1 MIDYWDLLSGVL
13 FIIIGAY
20 NVWLS
25 RSTQFEVNPVTVLL
39 SRLVGGVG
47 RARGPTPVIGV
58 FRLLLGVVEIIFGVT
73 GSVRARQGRKR
84 GFGYTGAGCQPVG
97 KAYER
102 WAFSVLSGRITRS
115 GPNIL

>member
-1 MIDYWDLLSGVL
+1 VIDYWDMLSGVL

-47 RARGPTPVIGV
+47 RARVLTLVIGV
-58 FRLLLGVVEIIFGVT
+58 FCLLLGVVEIIFGVT

-84 GFGYTGAGCQPVG
+84 GFWVHGSRLPAGRKGIRKVGVFGLIGAYYT
-97 KAYER
+97 
-102 WAFSVLSGRITRS
+102 
-115 GPNIL
+115 

>member
-1 MIDYWDLLSGVL
+1 VIDYWDMLSGVL

-47 RARGPTPVIGV
+47 RARILTLAMGV
-58 FRLLLGVVEIIFGVT
+58 FCLLLGVVEIIFGVT
-73 GSVRARQGRKR
+73 ASV
-84 GFGYTGAGCQPVG
+84 
-97 KAYER
+97 
-102 WAFSVLSGRITRS
+102 
-115 GPNIL
+115 